1 MASLGGLGTSRE
13 IHGELENP
21 VTHPTLYKRLQRMAK
36 AGEIMKSGKLFTLL
50 SIKENNLKLP
60 PLPSSVKLP
69 L

>member
-1 MASLGGLGTSRE
+1 
-13 IHGELENP
+13 
-21 VTHPTLYKRLQRMAK
+21 MAK